1 MTSRSRTALVSLVA
15 LLAAACSGGT
25 DVESQVFVVSTSEY
39 GVASTTPLAI
49 DGRWLAFLADEAA
62 SGARDLNGDTDVLD
76 SVAVVVD
83 LVAKRETC
91 LEVACQELLWV
102 DEELYL
108 VCDEALHGVD
118 LGGALGATDLVLL
131 HWSPPSDALPPAHVA
146 DLDRSS
152 PRPAV
157 STGELL
163 FLASTEAPALGGES
177 SLQVVDPAFPRTA
190 RPVLTQDLAE
200 TLRPG
205 LLGIDEG
212 LVFAVLDETVEGRD
226 LNGDTDS
233 ADTHVLALLDGTG
246 DASSSGYEFL
256 LRSTGLAV
264 AGADTPMRASSTAAN
279 DWLVGLLVDEAS
291 QGVNLNV
298 FDDTVLPESWQAL
311 PCVSLGQDGDQLD
324 QVLFAVDFAAW
335 DLNPL
340 VTPPVNTGIAGVDR
354 VLVVGDAV
362 ATIQLEADEN
372 DCVLNG
378 DGDAL
383 DRVLRWMR
391 VDSGVPNGS
400 SEGPLKSPSD
410 LHALDASLAGPALAV
425 GVLDGVLVVQ
435 VDEAADGRDL
445 DGDGNE
451 DRALLAWVRPQA
463 ASDAFDFDH
472 NAAGD
477 PPRFATATWMAEQPG
492 RTRLGVAYAETS
504 NDEVLNGD
512 GETLDSMP
520 TWADLTGSPQRLAFP
535 GLGNACVATNA
546 GITLA
551 NGYGFYR
558 FDEAANS
565 LGDANGNGTT
575 DDVLL
580 LRVNLSSGSFT
591 NMGALN
597 TLERSAIETEAD
609 GVGTGAAYLFDE
621 SILGFDLNG
630 DDDPSD
636 LVPRYF
642 LLP

>member
-1 MTSRSRTALVSLVA
+1 MIPRSRTAFVSLAA

-25 DVESQVFVVSTSEY
+25 DGDSQVFVVSTSEY

-76 SVAVVVD
+76 SVAVVAD
-83 LVAKRETC
+83 LISKEETC
-91 LEVACQELLWV
+91 LEVACRELLWV

-108 VCDEALHGVD
+108 VCDEALHGAD

-131 HWSPPSDALPPAHVA
+131 HWSPPSDGTPPSHVA

-200 TLRPG
+200 TLTPR
-205 LLGIDEG
+205 LLGEDEG
-212 LVFAVLDETVEGRD
+212 LVFAALDETLEGRD
-226 LNGDTDS
+226 LNGDGLVD
-233 ADTHVLALLDGTG
+233 DGLVLALLDGTG
-246 DASSSGYEFL
+246 DVTPSGHEHL

-264 AGADTPMRASSTAAN
+264 ADADTPLRAASTGAGA
-279 DWLVGLLVDEAS
+279 WLVAFLVDEAA
-291 QGVNLNV
+291 QGASLNR
-298 FDDTVLPESWQAL
+298 FEGGAL
-311 PCVSLGQDGDQLD
+311 PPSWKAAPC
-324 QVLFAVDFAAW
+324 AVDDDELDRVLHAIDFQPW
-335 DLNPL
+335 DADPL
-340 VTPPVNTGIAGVDR
+340 TTPPINTGIAGVDR

-362 ATIQLEADEN
+362 ATIQREADES
-372 DCVLNG
+372 DCELNG

-445 DGDGNE
+445 DGDGNQ

-477 PPRFATATWMAEQPG
+477 PPRYATATWMAEQPG

-512 GETLDSMP
+512 TDTLDSMP

-597 TLERSAIETEAD
+597 TLERAAIETEAD

-630 DDDPSD
+630 DDDSSD

>member
-25 DVESQVFVVSTSEY
+25 DEESQVFVVSTSEY

-200 TLRPG
+200 TLSPR
-205 LLGIDEG
+205 LLGEDEG
-212 LVFAVLDETVEGRD
+212 LVFAALDETLEGRD
-226 LNGDTDS
+226 LNGDGLVD
-233 ADTHVLALLDGTG
+233 DGLVLALLDGTG
-246 DASSSGYEFL
+246 DVTPTGHEHL

-264 AGADTPMRASSTAAN
+264 ADADTPLRAASTGAGA
-279 DWLVGLLVDEAS
+279 WLVAFLVDEAA
-291 QGVNLNV
+291 QGANLNR
-298 FDDTVLPESWQAL
+298 FDDGAL
-311 PCVSLGQDGDQLD
+311 PPSWKAAPCALDADQLD
-324 QVLFAVDFAAW
+324 RVLHAIDFQPW
-335 DLNPL
+335 DADPL
-340 VTPPVNTGIAGVDR
+340 TTPPINTGIAGVDR